1 MNRKI
6 TYICLALITAVL
18 CSSCSGQAVITDKD
32 YADLVKIQDMTVETV
47 DYDDPDSLAK
57 YLYSLMPLSYLS
69 HTSNESEYPSLD
81 HVQYIYICEYR
92 PRSHSVLFDFVHGKV
107 SYDSLR
113 SLVVN
118 FPGVPEMTRDM
129 TEGDVDLVDKVL
141 TEQDIFSWKI
151 QYDGTR
157 GKTYG
162 DYEGKWIISIVFDD
176 GSYFQTSGEGDYS
189 SAWPDKYIE
198 VRDVLF
204 DFGKS

>member
-6 TYICLALITAVL
+6 TYIFLALITAFL
-18 CSSCSGQAVITDKD
+18 CSSCSGQAIITDQY

-47 DYDDPDSLAK
+47 DYDDPDSLTK

-81 HVQYIYICEYR
+81 QVQYIYLCEYNHY
-92 PRSHSVLFDFVHGKV
+92 PSSILFDFVYGKV

-129 TEGDVDLVDKVL
+129 TEQDVAQIETVL
-141 TEQDIFSWKI
+141 TEQDIFSWMI

-162 DYEGKWIISIVFDD
+162 EYEGRWIISIVFND
-176 GSYFQTSGEGDYS
+176 GSYFQSNGLGNFPP
-189 SAWPDKYIE
+189 ARPDEYLAL
-198 VRDVLF
+198 RDELF
-204 DFGKS
+204 SLGKS